1 MKKLFGTDGV
11 RGEANK
17 VVTPSLAFE
26 IGAALALVL
35 QEKQP
40 KPTVL
45 VGRDTRLSGSMI
57 AGAIMAGV
65 CAYGGEIVSLGI
77 VPTPAVSTL
86 VRDRDAAAGIVIS
99 ASHNPFQDNGIK
111 IFGSDGRKLSD
122 DLEAKIEQIVMEKR
136 LPELCT
142 GADIGHIVYDKY
154 AGAEY
159 INRLKKHFPID
170 LSRFKLV
177 VDCANGATSDFA
189 VEMLTSLGADVI
201 AINKDY
207 DGININENCG
217 STQPDTMKD
226 TVWREVADMGIA
238 YDGDGDRVIL
248 ADGVGNIVDGDCI
261 MAIIAHYLKSKGQ
274 LADNR
279 LVVTV
284 MSNLGLKLAMEKAGI
299 DMSITA
305 VGDKNVFTEMD
316 KTGAAIGG
324 EQSGHIILS
333 QYTPTG
339 DGMLTSLMILQIM
352 LDTGESLAELSKIMT
367 QLPQVLV
374 NVTVAQREQWS
385 TNQQVQAAVAKAEAA
400 LGANGRILIR
410 PSGTEPLLR
419 VMGEGPDAASLK
431 QIIDEL
437 VAVIKKELK

>member
-17 VVTPSLAFE
+17 VVTPGLAFE

-35 QEKQP
+35 KKQKD
-40 KPTVL
+40 KPVVL

-57 AGAIMAGV
+57 AGSIMSGV

-86 VRDRDAAAGIVIS
+86 VRDREAAAGIVIS

-111 IFGSDGRKLSD
+111 IFGSDGRKLPD
-122 DLEAKIEQIVMEKR
+122 ETEAEIEKIVNEKAF
-136 LPELCT
+136 PQLCT
-142 GADIGHIVYDKY
+142 GEDIGNIIYDKY
-154 AGAEY
+154 AGEEY
-159 INRLKKHFPID
+159 VNRLKKHFPLD

-177 VDCANGATSDFA
+177 VDCANGATSDYA
-189 VEMLTSLGADVI
+189 ADMLISLGADVI
-201 AINKDY
+201 SINKDY

-217 STQPDTMKD
+217 STKPATMKE
-226 TVWREVADMGIA
+226 TVWKEVADMGIA

-248 ADGVGNIVDGDCI
+248 ADGVGNIVDGDGI
-261 MAIIAHYLKSKGQ
+261 MAIIANYLKNKGE
-274 LADNR
+274 LSNNR

-284 MSNLGLKLAMEKAGI
+284 MSNLGLKIAMEQAGI
-299 DMSITA
+299 DLSITP
-305 VGDKNVFTEMD
+305 VGDKSVSEEMD
-316 KTGAAIGG
+316 RTDAAVGG

-333 QYTPTG
+333 KYTPTG

-352 LDTGESLAELSKIMT
+352 LDTGDSLAELSKVMT
-367 QLPQVLV
+367 PLPQVLE
-374 NVTVAQREQWS
+374 NVTVAKRDQWCDN
-385 TNQQVQAAVAKAEAA
+385 TTIKEAIAKAEEI
-400 LGANGRILIR
+400 LGDKGRILIR

-419 VMGEGPDAASLK
+419 VMGEGPDAEELEK
-431 QIIDEL
+431 IIQQL
-437 VAVIKKELK
+437 VAVIKEELK